1 MTGPVILGR
10 AGRAPLPNATQPIIR
25 FPHGAPFEFCI
36 LLLHLCTAFMNQLP
50 TRPPALVSSILPTP
64 SEVSFILHHLS
75 VICPPSSVIC

>member
-36 LLLHLCTAFMNQLP
+36 LLFAPLHGLYESA
-50 TRPPALVSSILPTP
+50 AHAP
-64 SEVSFILHHLS
+64 SGPRVLDSPNTL
-75 VICPPSSVIC
+75 